1 MKTFLQELAETIAQD
16 YPEWDKLTV
25 VFPNRRAALYFKNE
39 LRRSLTGPKWVPSIL
54 TIEEFISS
62 FSDLQV
68 ADKFNLI
75 LRLYQSY
82 KQVNANTVGID
93 KFYYWGEMLLR
104 DFEELDKYLVQ
115 AEDLFRDVSN
125 LKEVEQYFDYLT
137 EEQKTFLQD
146 FWQTVEFSSPET
158 KARFLSLWK
167 SLLPVYKHFVERL
180 LADGI
185 GYEGLIHRKAWERV
199 AAEKPGFYN
208 NRIVFAGF
216 YALTRVEEKIMS
228 WFVQNQQ
235 AKVYWDEDDFYVS
248 KEYREAGNFFRLYR
262 AHPILKDTF
271 PKKAPQSLSNERK
284 ITLLG
289 VPQKAGQPKLL
300 AQYLKELKPEDYEKT
315 VVVLPDES
323 MLLPVLYSLPSQLTA
338 INVTMGYPLVQTPF
352 FSFIDFLFDLHRTKR
367 KDEFYYRHVFNLLNH
382 PYLKAISAS
391 QVGQVQEMIKK
402 GNRVH
407 LDEQFFDSGDSF
419 IAAVFKNVAPAN
431 LCSHLLDLIEQLAVR
446 PVGTLFEK
454 EFAFY
459 FHRQLT
465 KLKELTAQE
474 PMEIEM
480 VQKLFRQM
488 MRSEKVPF
496 SGEPLKGIQV
506 MGVLETR
513 NLDFENVF
521 VLSLNEG
528 MWPASAKQGSY
539 IPYSVRKAYGLPTY
553 QHQDSMYAYL
563 FYRLL
568 QRTQKASLF
577 YNTEPDVLGMGEM
590 SRYLNQIIY
599 DTGWPYERR
608 LLHSPVSIKQ
618 PQPISIPKDASV
630 LDKLTRYEGQ
640 DLTPSSLNN
649 YLDCRLLFYFK
660 NVIGLKE
667 PNEVEETAD
676 ARVFGNI
683 FHEVMYSFYNDLK
696 PVRVQWLVE
705 ERHFENLKEKL
716 DALIER
722 AYRKHFSLTD
732 KRDVTYEG
740 QQLVVN
746 EMVKKMAIKVLERDK
761 TYAPFAIELL
771 EVNSFN
777 TKFPLSAN
785 QSVALGG
792 KIDRVDR
799 KENQVR
805 IIDYK
810 TGKDLNDFKSVA
822 SLFDRD
828 DAKRNKAVFQAM
840 MYAWVYARKISG
852 SYVLQP
858 GLMNRKEL
866 FKNNF
871 QYGLR
876 IDGQRIEDAHR
887 YLPEF
892 EDHLLKL
899 LKEIFD
905 AKTPFDQTEDLKR
918 CEICAFRGICSR

>member
-1 MKTFLQELAETIAQD
+1 MKTFLQELAETITRD

-39 LRRSLTGPKWVPSIL
+39 LRKNLTAPKWVPTIL
-54 TIEEFISS
+54 TVEEFFSS
-62 FSDLQV
+62 FSHLQL

-82 KQVNANTVGID
+82 KQVNANTEGID

-104 DFEELDKYLVQ
+104 DFEELDKYLVP
-115 AEDLFRDVSN
+115 AEDLFRDINN

-146 FWQTVEFSSPET
+146 FWHTVEFSSPET
-158 KARFLSLWK
+158 KARFLNLWK
-167 SLLPVYKHFVERL
+167 GLLPVYKHFVERL

-199 AAEKPGFYN
+199 AAEKPGFYKN
-208 NRIVFAGF
+208 QIVFAGF
-216 YALTRVEEKIMS
+216 YALTRVEEKIVG
-228 WFVQNQQ
+228 WFVQYQQ
-235 AKVYWDEDDFYVS
+235 AKVHWDEDEFYVS
-248 KEYREAGNFFRLYR
+248 KDYREAGSFFRLYR
-262 AHPILKDTF
+262 EHPILKETF
-271 PKKAPQSLSNERK
+271 SKQPPQHLSKEKK
-284 ITLLG
+284 ITLFG

-300 AQYLKELKPEDYEKT
+300 TQYLKELKPEDYEKT

-323 MLLPVLYSLPSQLTA
+323 MLLPVLYSLPSQLSA

-352 FSFIDFLFDLHRTKR
+352 FSFVDFLFDLHRTKR
-367 KDEFYYRHVFNLLNH
+367 KDEFYFRHVFNLLNH
-382 PYLKAISAS
+382 PYLRAISAS
-391 QVGQVQEMIKK
+391 DVSQLQELIKK

-407 LDEQFFDSGDSF
+407 LAEDFFASGDSF
-419 IAAVFKNVAPAN
+419 IAAVFKNVAPES
-431 LCSHLLDLIEQLAVR
+431 LCSHLLDLIEQLAVQ
-446 PVGTLFEK
+446 PLGTLFEK
-454 EFAFY
+454 EFAFH

-465 KLKELTAQE
+465 KLKELTEQE
-474 PMEIEM
+474 PMEIAM

-496 SGEPLKGIQV
+496 LGEPLKGIQV

-568 QRTQKASLF
+568 QRTQSASFF

-599 DTGWPYERR
+599 DTGWPYERK
-608 LLHSPVSIKQ
+608 LLHGSVSIKQ

-667 PNEVEETAD
+667 PNEVEDTAD

-683 FHEVMYSFYNDLK
+683 FHEVMYSFYLDLK
-696 PVRVQWLVE
+696 PAKGQWLVG
-705 ERHFENLKEKL
+705 ERQFENLEGKL

-732 KRDVTYEG
+732 KREVTYEG

-746 EMVKKMAIKVLERDK
+746 EMVKKMAIRVLEKDK
-761 TYAPFAIELL
+761 AYTPFAIELL
-771 EVNSFN
+771 EVNNFS
-777 TKFPLSAN
+777 TKYPLSAN

-799 KENQVR
+799 KENHVR

-810 TGKDLNDFKSVA
+810 TGKDVNDFDSVA

-828 DAKRNKAVFQAM
+828 DAKRNKAAFQAM

-858 GLMNRKEL
+858 GLMNRKDL
-866 FKNNF
+866 FKNDF
-871 QYGLR
+871 QYGLV
-876 IDGQRIEDAHR
+876 IDKQVIEDVHS

-899 LKEIFD
+899 LNEIFD
-905 AKTPFDQTEDLKR
+905 KKTPFDQTEDLKR
-918 CEICAFRGICSR
+918 CEYCAFRGICSR